1 MKRLAW
7 LVVGVVAG
15 AATPA
20 RAESE
25 PGGDGAIAPR
35 YVGGAFGVHEG
46 GGLGGY
52 ELTMVGVDVFTGY
65 RFSRW
70 ISLEGFFDGRVATS
84 SSADHEGVG
93 AMCAGGWSNLRTT
106 MLGAR
111 LLVHVVHQRAVDVS
125 IFPSAAGGIT
135 LDQGMIVGGFV
146 PPEGCAV
153 RSVTRT
159 GVALSGGL
167 GVAVE
172 VRASRWLA
180 FRAAFETSIDA
191 GDSVTGGY
199 AVLSLG
205 GYVGPVFRM

>member
-1 MKRLAW
+1 MKSLAW
-7 LVVGVVAG
+7 LVVGVIASAV
-15 AATPA
+15 TPA

-25 PGGDGAIAPR
+25 GGGDGAVAPR
-35 YVGGAFGVHEG
+35 YVGGAFAVHEG

-52 ELTMVGVDVFTGY
+52 ELTTVGANVFTGY

-93 AMCAGGWSNLRTT
+93 AMCVGGWSNLRTS

-111 LLVHVVHQRAVDVS
+111 LMVHVVHRPTFDVS

-135 LDQGMIVGGFV
+135 LDQAMVTGFGSAG
-146 PPEGCAV
+146 GCAV
-153 RSVTRT
+153 TPMTRA

-167 GVAVE
+167 GVALE
-172 VRASRWLA
+172 LRATRWFG
-180 FRAAFETSIDA
+180 FRAMFETSIDA
-191 GDSVTGGY
+191 GDAVTGGY